1 MRQVSYR
8 GKNYLNCLTL
18 ANQHRLPVSEV
29 RRRVT
34 STDPLYSDYQ
44 WADESEA
51 RTFVMT
57 HVPGRYK
64 VVIGR
69 QRYESFE
76 EAADDFGV
84 TKTTI
89 RHRVESEYYPNYYT
103 LVIAPR
109 LRG

>member
-1 MRQVSYR
+1 MRQVAYR
-8 GKNYLNCLTL
+8 GKVYLNCLTL
-18 ANQHRLPVSEV
+18 ANQHRIEVSEA
-29 RRRVT
+29 RRRVL
-34 STDPLYSDYQ
+34 SKDPLYSDYQ
-44 WADESEA
+44 WADEDEA
-51 RTFVMT
+51 RTFTMV

-76 EAADDFGV
+76 EAADDYGV
-84 TKTTI
+84 TKNTI
-89 RHRVESEYYPNYYT
+89 RRRVESDYFPNYYT